1 MSRIG
6 RRIGAGSGAE
16 IPRYIKHPAGS
27 SGNSWLA
34 QNDPIDA
41 GTAHIIDS
49 NISHLSAECARHLVW
64 DHTVGATA
72 AVDGWDADYS
82 DSPNANGSAD
92 GLPWIIAWD
101 NRTARCYPLP
111 AMIADRDLPEG
122 GLGLREIRVQI
133 YADVNTDNS
142 LRLFAAITPT
152 EAPPTEG
159 SLALATAYG
168 TINAPTTATSGLKR
182 IEITLRAELPAGPPR
197 EEWVHSAGGDGINAA
212 TVPVHAGYL
221 WVGWKSS
228 DAANEIHAISAYEV
242 PGPITVAPNEAGGM
256 LVWYRA
262 DTCSFDSDS
271 YYANVSRL
279 LDLSGNERHA
289 DFVGGTKAFYGQGWG
304 TVLVTGDGA
313 APMLYFQDGSQYS
326 CPHESAL
333 NPTTWTMFFV
343 WNPDGGS
350 MTSSWVSLFN
360 KGTYTGGTGKGF
372 GISDRTHS
380 GAYTNVSAW
389 VDTETTYYVD
399 HAFPALTS
407 VLWVTYD
414 GNTLQ
419 LFRNNISV
427 GTVAKVGYLAN
438 SGDLVVGGMDG
449 DLGNQGFCGAFGECG
464 LYDRVLTNQERN
476 DLWMNYFKPRYQL

>member
-49 NISHLSAECARHLVW
+49 NLSHLSAECARHLVW
-64 DHTVGATA
+64 DHTVGAMA

-82 DSPNANGSAD
+82 DSPNATGSASD
-92 GLPWIIAWD
+92 LPWMIAWD

-122 GLGLREIRVQI
+122 GLGLREIRVQV

-142 LRLFAAITPT
+142 LYLFAAITPT

-159 SLALATAYG
+159 SLALGTAYG
-168 TINAPTTATSGLKR
+168 TIEAPTTATAGLKR
-182 IEITLRAELPAGPPR
+182 IEIVLRAELPAGPPM
-197 EEWVHSAGGDGINAA
+197 EEWTHGAGGDGNNAA

-228 DAANEIHAISAYEV
+228 DALNEIHAISAYEV
-242 PGPITVAPNEAGGM
+242 PGPMIVAPNEAPGM
-256 LVWYRA
+256 LVYYRA
-262 DTCSFDSDS
+262 DTCAFDGDD
-271 YYANVSRL
+271 YYESVSRL
-279 LDLSGNERHA
+279 LDLTGNERHA
-289 DFVGGTKAFYGQGWG
+289 TFSGGAKASYGQFWG
-304 TVLVTGDGA
+304 AVLLTGDGS
-313 APMLYFQDGSQYS
+313 APMLYFDNGQYS

-333 NPTTWTMFFV
+333 NPSAWTMFFV
-343 WNPDGGS
+343 WTRD
-350 MTSSWVSLFN
+350 TSGTATWNSLFN

-372 GISDRTHS
+372 GLSDRGHA
-380 GAYTNVSAW
+380 GITNLSAW

-399 HAFPALTS
+399 YATS
-407 VLWVTYD
+407 SLCAVVWVTYD
-414 GNTLQ
+414 GNDLQ
-419 LFRNNISV
+419 MFVNNVSI

-449 DLGNQGFCGAFGECG
+449 DLGNQGFTGAFGECG
-464 LYDRVLTNQERN
+464 LYDRVLTAQERR
-476 DLWMNYFKPRYQL
+476 DLWDNYFKPRYKL

>member
-41 GTAHIIDS
+41 GTAHIID
-49 NISHLSAECARHLVW
+49 NNLSHLSAECARHLVW

-82 DSPNANGSAD
+82 DSPNTAGGAD
-92 GLPWIIAWD
+92 SLPWSIAWD

-142 LRLFAAITPT
+142 LRLFAAITAT

-159 SLALATAYG
+159 ALALATAYG
-168 TINAPTTATSGLKR
+168 TISAPTTATSGLKR
-182 IEITLRAELPAGPPR
+182 IEIALRAELPAGPPR
-197 EEWVHSAGGDGINAA
+197 EEWAHNAGGDTANAA

-242 PGPITVAPNEAGGM
+242 PGPTVVAPNEAGGM

-262 DTCSFDSDS
+262 DACAFDSDS
-271 YYANVSRL
+271 YYTSVSRL
-279 LDLSGNERHA
+279 LDISGNERHA
-289 DFVGGTKAFYGQGWG
+289 TFAGGSKAGYGQGWG
-304 TVLVTGDGA
+304 TVLLTGDGT
-313 APMLYFQDGSQYS
+313 APMLYFGNGQYA

-343 WNPDGGS
+343 WTQDG
-350 MTSSWVSLFN
+350 TYPSWNSLFN

-372 GISDRTHS
+372 GLSDRTHS
-380 GAYTNVSAW
+380 GTNAVSAW
-389 VDTETTYYVD
+389 VDTETSYYVD
-399 HAFPALTS
+399 HATGDPTLY
-407 VLWVTYD
+407 WVTYD

-449 DLGNQGFCGAFGECG
+449 DLGVQGFYGAFGECG
-464 LYDRVLTNQERN
+464 LYDRVLTNQERR
-476 DLWMNYFKPRYQL
+476 DLWDNYFKPRYKL